1 MQKQL
6 HDRIAEVADRGAE
19 IASLN
24 AKITDITSEIVY
36 KDLENQVCS
45 CTCTPGVDS
54 CKLGHCAIL
63 YTYMRA
69 YAIALQ
75 GNIARL
81 QVELNFAG
89 WKAQLRRERRQTRT
103 IARHLWRRKLCRTLA
118 HWRLSMSPHVHLLR
132 KHARS
137 MGVSNHIILV
147 PERGQCSL
155 DCDRSIHPL
164 CLPVRP
170 CLTHSLV

>member
-1 MQKQL
+1 M
-6 HDRIAEVADRGAE
+6 ADRGAE
-19 IASLN
+19 IAALN
-24 AKITDITSEIVY
+24 AQITDIKSEIVY
-36 KDLENQVCS
+36 KDLEQQVCS
-45 CTCTPGVDS
+45 CTCAPGVDS
-54 CKLGHCAIL
+54 CKLLGHSANP
-63 YTYMRA
+63 YTDLRA
-69 YAIALQ
+69 YAIPLQ
-75 GNIARL
+75 GNVARL
-81 QVELNFAG
+81 QVEFNFAG
-89 WKAQLRRERRQTRT
+89 WKAQLRRELRQTRT

-118 HWRLSMSPHVHLLR
+118 HWRLSTSPHVHLLC
-132 KHARS
+132 KHVRS